1 MMSGLAI
8 VIGAFLPWYTTNLG
22 PPFSPASASGWEAT
36 ALAKG
41 AVPLGVVVAVAAA
54 AMLLD
59 VRGALRLDAR
69 SRDAL
74 AWVVIAASA
83 VAGVLIGYRLVVM
96 PEPAEFLSRQVG
108 LYLAMG
114 ASVTGVLSGLG
125 LAADRV

>member
-22 PPFSPASASGWEAT
+22 RPFSPASASGWEAT

-41 AVPLGVVVAVAAA
+41 AVPLGVAVAVAAA
-54 AMLLD
+54 VMLLD